1 MTPVRIRGVT
11 YRSITD
17 AAKAQGVHER
27 TVYFHLDAG
36 TPDLIGKQMQT
47 KRRPCTIEGVDYPSL
62 RAAARALGVSVEAIR
77 QRANR
82 AEMKKLKE
90 KGRLLE
96 VLRLRAL
103 PETGGAME
111 IERPDT
117 R

>member
-47 KRRPCTIEGVDYPSL
+47 QRRPCTFSGVNYLSMRD
-62 RAAARALGVSVEAIR
+62 AARALGVSVEAIR
-77 QRANR
+77 QRLER
-82 AEMKKLKE
+82 AKKAGK
-90 KGRLLE
+90 
-96 VLRLRAL
+96 A
-103 PETGGAME
+103 
-111 IERPDT
+111 
-117 R
+117 